1 MVFRYLKTIAILL
14 ICALILALGVY
25 LGVTWKSNFSTRT
38 SANASVVVERIKEIH
53 EMAFVEAH
61 LSEIYDYKD
70 YWGFDLS
77 PFRKKAIILV
87 EGHVKAGVDLQSI
100 DLQWDEESKTL
111 TIDSLPP
118 CTILSIDHDLRYYDI
133 QEGSFNTFDASKL
146 SDLQKG
152 AKDFLASKAIDRRV
166 LARAEERKEL
176 FLEEAREA
184 LSAMGWTLVIND
196 KDPLVKG

>member
-1 MVFRYLKTIAILL
+1 MRYIKTAILFL
-14 ICALILALGVY
+14 FGITLLVLGAY
-25 LGVTWKSNFSTRT
+25 LGVTWKSTFESKT
-38 SANASVVVERIKEIH
+38 SANASVVIERIKEIH

-87 EGHVKAGVDLQSI
+87 EGQVKAGVDLQSI
-100 DLQWDEESKTL
+100 DLIWDEEAKTL
-111 TIDSLPP
+111 IIDSLPP

-133 QEGSFNTFDASKL
+133 QEGSFNSFDATKL

-152 AKDFLASKAIDRRV
+152 AKDFLASKAIDKQV
-166 LARAEERKEL
+166 LDQAEERKRL
-176 FLEEAREA
+176 FLEEASQA
-184 LSAMGWTLVIND
+184 LSSMGWTLIIND
-196 KDPLVKG
+196 TVPLVKG